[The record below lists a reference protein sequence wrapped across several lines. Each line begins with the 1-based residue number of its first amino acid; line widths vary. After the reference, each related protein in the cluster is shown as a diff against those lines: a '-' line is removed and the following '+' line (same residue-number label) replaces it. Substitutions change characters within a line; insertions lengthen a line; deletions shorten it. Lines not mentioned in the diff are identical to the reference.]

1 MHANKNF
8 KKFKKIPQLLSI
20 IVYLTT
26 FFALSLSLFLSLS
39 LSLSRAVEVVGGWW
53 WWRCPL
59 SLSLEKSVSFLSDDV
74 AFVVVFVLLLFQSFF
89 RFIF

>member
-8 KKFKKIPQLLSI
+8 KKFKKIPHQLLSI
-20 IVYLTT
+20 IVYLNT
-26 FFALSLSLFLSLS
+26 FFALSLSFARRLV
-39 LSLSRAVEVVGGWW
+39 VEVVEV
-53 WWRCPL
+53 P

-74 AFVVVFVLLLFQSFF
+74 AFVVVFVLLLFQPFF

>member
-26 FFALSLSLFLSLS
+26 FFALSLSLFRAVVGGGGALS
-39 LSLSRAVEVVGGWW
+39 LSLSRIGE
-53 WWRCPL
+53 
-59 SLSLEKSVSFLSDDV
+59 E
-74 AFVVVFVLLLFQSFF
+74 
-89 RFIF
+89 RFIFER

>member
-1 MHANKNF
+1 LFVTKNS
-8 KKFKKIPQLLSI
+8 KFSKIFLKLLSI

-26 FFALSLSLFLSLS
+26 FFALSLSLF
-39 LSLSRAVEVVGGWW
+39 RAVVGGGGA
-53 WWRCPL
+53 L

-74 AFVVVFVLLLFQSFF
+74 AFVVVFVLLLFQPFF

>member
-26 FFALSLSLFLSLS
+26 FFALSLSLFRAVVGGGGALS
-39 LSLSRAVEVVGGWW
+39 LSLSR
-53 WWRCPL
+53 R
-59 SLSLEKSVSFLSDDV
+59 
-74 AFVVVFVLLLFQSFF
+74 AFHF
-89 RFIF
+89 